1 MIILLAITLFLS
13 SSLLFLVQP
22 MIAKMVLPRLGGTP
36 AVWNTCMV
44 FFQAALLA
52 GYTYAHLTTSWF
64 GVRRQAGLHLILLAA
79 PLLVLPITVNES
91 WVPPGDANPIPWLLG
106 LLLVSVGLPFFVVST
121 SAPLLQKWFASTGH
135 PSAQDPYFL
144 YGASNLGS
152 MLALLSYPT
161 LIEPHLSLAA
171 RTWLSQSWLWAMGY
185 GLLVILTFVCALLMW
200 RSLASAGFLKADPKT
215 AGRKPQKGATPSA
228 ADAALAAPSILTRL
242 RWVAL
247 ALVPSSLML
256 GVTTYLSTDIAS

>member
-1 MIILLAITLFLS
+1 MPLLFAVTLFVS
-13 SSLLFLVQP
+13 ATLLFVVQP
-22 MIAKMVLPRLGGTP
+22 MSAKMVLPRLGGTP

-121 SAPLLQKWFASTGH
+121 GAPLVRKGVASTGH
-135 PSAQDPYFL
+135 SSAQDPYFV
-144 YGASNLGS
+144 YGASNLAS
-152 MLALLSYPT
+152 RLRLRSYP
-161 LIEPHLSLAA
+161 P
-171 RTWLSQSWLWAMGY
+171 
-185 GLLVILTFVCALLMW
+185 
-200 RSLASAGFLKADPKT
+200 P
-215 AGRKPQKGATPSA
+215 
-228 ADAALAAPSILTRL
+228 
-242 RWVAL
+242 
-247 ALVPSSLML
+247 
-256 GVTTYLSTDIAS
+256 